1 MHIFDRVLNAERN
14 VLHERIY
21 PLTPVQ
27 SVLSFIFLFPL
38 PILSSPFYPSCLFLV
53 PYANFT
59 PHNLR
64 VMSFKDIVQ
73 NTLPFVS
80 KKNTP
85 VSYLPVEDKERDKS
99 NDTSRRG
106 SDEGESFIPKQMLAP
121 PQRSWLTYW
130 RMGLEVLLVLT
141 SVITLFFTLIY
152 DKPLKQRQVECGRLL
167 GQWRM

>member
-1 MHIFDRVLNAERN
+1 MQRETCFTSGYIPSPQFKV
-14 VLHERIY
+14 Y
-21 PLTPVQ
+21 C
-27 SVLSFIFLFPL
+27 LSYF
-38 PILSSPFYPSCLFLV
+38 SSPSQFYLLLSTHLVFFLV

-99 NDTSRRG
+99 NDTSRQG
-106 SDEGESFIPKQMLAP
+106 SDEGESFIPKKMLAP